1 MPTAIDGSADQT
13 LFIRN
18 IPFRAHCGALLLPLI
33 LVTLV
38 CSLVAQNTAA
48 GNAPVPSSAI
58 AIAPIDIYQKLP
70 FVTVELVGPSSHYL
84 FLVDPA
90 YPESVLNRAL
100 AVELGRKTVYEA
112 PAQAEQPKKE
122 FSEAVDLAVGGRTIR
137 LPRMRILD
145 LTPSFAAVGRRFDG
159 LVGSD
164 VFKQFVVEIDHE
176 AQLLRLYDPAEFRYY
191 GAGKTLTLVLKDGL
205 PFVAAKLKVKDTP
218 ETTKNYLLSFG
229 TGDAINDDLFKTLA
243 GPGKAPFPDLGRAE
257 HFEIGDFEFSGM
269 NGAAGEPLLGEELL
283 HRFNLTFDYTHQKL
297 YLESNR
303 HLNDGFIF
311 NMSGLDLALA
321 SDPTNILIQEV
332 FKNTPAEDSGL
343 ARGDIITEIDGQPVS
358 GLGLDRVNR
367 MFEEPHSYTLT
378 LRRGQSVLHRTVK
391 LRRLM

>member
-1 MPTAIDGSADQT
+1 MAIDRSSDQT
-13 LFIRN
+13 HFIRN
-18 IPFRAHCGALLLPLI
+18 VCLRAHFGALFLPLI
-33 LVTLV
+33 LVTV
-38 CSLVAQNTAA
+38 ACSLVAQNGAA
-48 GNAPVPSSAI
+48 GSTPVPSSAI

-70 FVTVELVGPSSHYL
+70 FVTVELGGPNSHYL

-90 YPESVLNRAL
+90 YSESVLNRAQ
-100 AVELGRKTVYEA
+100 AVRLGLKTAYDA
-112 PAQAEQPKKE
+112 PAQAEQSKKE

-191 GAGKTLTLVLKDGL
+191 GGGETVPLVLKAGL
-205 PFVAAKLKVKDTP
+205 PYVAAKLKVKDAA
-218 ETTKNYLLSFG
+218 ETTKDYLLSFG
-229 TGDAINDDLFKTLA
+229 TGDAINDDLFKKLA
-243 GPGKAPFPDLGRAE
+243 GPGTGAFPDLGRAE
-257 HFEIGDFEFSGM
+257 HFEIAGFEFSGM
-269 NGAAGEPLLGEELL
+269 NGAAGDPLLGEEML

-303 HLNDGFIF
+303 HFNDGFIF

-321 SDPTNILIQEV
+321 PDFANILIQEV

-358 GLGLDRVNR
+358 GLGLERVSR

-378 LRRGQSVLHRTVK
+378 LQRGQSVLHRTVK